1 MEHMDEAL
9 LNYKEGVMALHLSD
23 EAATSVPALQ
33 NIRNLVH

>member
-1 MEHMDEAL
+1 MK